1 MEVSAQIRKFMIENF
16 LFEDNGNLYED
27 TSFLENGII
36 DSTGVLELIA
46 FLEKTYGISIE
57 DQEIVAENLD
67 SIGRVAAYVHRKLDV
82 PVAKRAAL
90 N

>member
-46 FLEKTYGISIE
+46 FLEKTFGISIE